1 MAYGR
6 VFTPKEIHKGLDVD
20 YVVDHDDCFQM
31 TSFDIRFTLPDVEE
45 EVPEDAYFT
54 IKFMF
59 HLYLKE
65 SEYKN
70 DIIHFGPLNRT
81 GIWFNLSPYFDRQK
95 AFDFVAGMCR
105 RFLTLEKGEPSDDA
119 LIGKLQLGFDE
130 AVRVVSD
137 YLELIESEGGYTYQE
152 ERT

>member
-6 VFTPKEIHKGLDVD
+6 LFTPKEIHKGLDVNFI
-20 YVVDHDDCFQM
+20 DDPGDFFIM
-31 TSFDIRFTLPDVEE
+31 TSFDIRFTVPDVEE
-45 EVPEDAYFT
+45 KISKDAFFT
-54 IKFMF
+54 IEYMF
-59 HLYLKE
+59 RLYLKQ

-70 DIIHFGPLNRT
+70 SILHFGGIDNT
-81 GIWFNLSPYFDRQK
+81 GISLNLFEHLDKQK
-95 AFDFVAGMCR
+95 AFDLVAGMCR
-105 RFLTLEKGEPSDDA
+105 HFLTLEKGEPSDDA

-130 AVRVVSD
+130 AIRVVSD